1 VTRAAASNA
10 RTAAALAALALA
22 GCAFHRRP
30 QPPTT
35 EGEWAHQRDAA
46 TRRAYLYDGLK
57 HRATAT
63 ATLLSLEVRE
73 ARARRLAEWFG
84 WTSAELDDRLAK
96 ERLEAEQGEEVVLSF
111 YAADSRDNDLD
122 APRSVWRVAAR
133 ADGAD
138 LVATRVTSVERDATV
153 LGLYPYVGPFDTV
166 YQVFMPHA
174 PGGPLGGRPF
184 VFEIASA
191 RGKIT
196 MDFGK
201 PNGAVSP
208 QEPVPP
214 P

>member
-1 VTRAAASNA
+1 VTPR
-10 RTAAALAALALA
+10 AALAALALA
-22 GCAFHRRP
+22 LAGCAFLQRAP
-30 QPPTT
+30 LPATS
-35 EGEWAHQRDAA
+35 EGAWASERDRA

-63 ATLLSLEVRE
+63 ATLLSPEVRE

-84 WTSAELDDRLAK
+84 WTPAELEARLAQ
-96 ERLEAEQGEEVVLSF
+96 ERAEAQQGEELLVAF
-111 YAADSRDNDLD
+111 YAADPRDDDLD

-133 ADGAD
+133 ADETD
-138 LVATRVTSVERDATV
+138 LVATRVTSVERDATT

-166 YQVFMPHA
+166 YRVFVPHPPA
-174 PGGPLGGRPF
+174 GPLGGRAF

-191 RGKIT
+191 RGKLT
-196 MDFGK
+196 LDFGR
-201 PNGAVSP
+201 PNGALTP

>member
-1 VTRAAASNA
+1 VTA

-22 GCAFHRRP
+22 GCAFQRAPR
-30 QPPTT
+30 PTT
-35 EGEWAHQRDAA
+35 REGEWASQRDAA

-84 WTSAELDDRLAK
+84 WTAAELEDRLAQ
-96 ERLEAEQGEEVVLSF
+96 ERLEAEQGEEIILSF
-111 YAADSRDNDLD
+111 YAADTKDDDLD

-133 ADGAD
+133 ADGTD
-138 LVATRVTSVERDATV
+138 LVATRVTSTDRDATV
-153 LGLYPYVGPFDTV
+153 LGLFPYIGPFDTV
-166 YQVFMPHA
+166 YRVFVPHA

-184 VFEIASA
+184 VFDIASA
-191 RGKIT
+191 RGKLT

-201 PNGAVSP
+201 PNGPVAP
-208 QEPVPP
+208 QEPVPAP
-214 P
+214 

>member
-1 VTRAAASNA
+1 MSA
-10 RTAAALAALALA
+10 RTAAAHVALALALA
-22 GCAFHRRP
+22 GCPFHHRAP
-30 QPPTT
+30 VPTTT
-35 EGEWAHQRDAA
+35 EGEWARARDGA
-46 TRRAYLYDGLK
+46 TQRAYLYDGLK

-84 WTSAELDDRLAK
+84 WTAVELDDRLAQ
-96 ERLEAEQGEEVVLSF
+96 ERLEAEVGEEFIVSF
-111 YAADSRDNDLD
+111 YAADSRDDDLD

-133 ADGAD
+133 ADETD

-153 LGLYPYVGPFDTV
+153 LGLFPYVGPFDTV
-166 YQVFMPHA
+166 YRVFLPRA

-191 RGKIT
+191 RGKVT
-196 MDFGK
+196 MDFAK
-201 PNGAVSP
+201 PNGAVTP